1 MLPGGSSSSNKTYEL
16 MVAVKFSGLLL
27 HHRILEKITQ
37 QPLFFPP
44 NLSSMINKLLKLGKY
59 EIRGRI
65 ELLQVVGKVFHL
77 SMFSYSWKYGTHEK
91 HYTLADTYIFLQ
103 TTFAKVTNKV
113 YTRRTYFWT
122 QICSVHLRYIVS
134 HFCHSFNI

>member
-1 MLPGGSSSSNKTYEL
+1 MLPGGSSSSNNTYEL

-27 HHRILEKITQ
+27 HHRILEKIIATVVFS
-37 QPLFFPP
+37 LP
-44 NLSSMINKLLKLGKY
+44 NLLSMLHKLRKLGKY
-59 EIRGRI
+59 KIRGRI
-65 ELLQVVGKVFHL
+65 ELLQVVGKVFDL

-103 TTFAKVTNKV
+103 TTFAEVTNKV